1 MNFLSLAPALQQ
13 QALSF
18 ESAADVMLPS
28 ALLNDVP
35 SSFLRLFIRSF
46 ELCCFLVK
54 AYFFAIIMFKE
65 RRGKNQS
72 THPEQQQS
80 DKLVVTVVKI
90 YITTKLLSISIYKK
104 GLRFEWWWIREWRM
118 TSANN
123 NMLVLKGV
131 WFWRSSFEWKN
142 RNSFQ
147 KRIWLDP
154 NSSFAFWF
162 YWQSFV
168 EY

>member
-1 MNFLSLAPALQQ
+1 
-13 QALSF
+13 
-18 ESAADVMLPS
+18 
-28 ALLNDVP
+28 
-35 SSFLRLFIRSF
+35 
-46 ELCCFLVK
+46 
-54 AYFFAIIMFKE
+54 MFKE

-123 NMLVLKGV
+123 NMLVLKDV
-131 WFWRSSFEWKN
+131 WFRRISFKWKN

-154 NSSFAFWF
+154 NSSYAFDSTGKVLSNTKC
-162 YWQSFV
+162 SFLDELRLAV
-168 EY
+168 AGFELLKRKVCKTIFRKIRCCLMKIGQLAPLLLC

>member
-35 SSFLRLFIRSF
+35 SSFVRLFIRSF

-72 THPEQQQS
+72 THQDQQQKQS

-104 GLRFEWWWIREWRM
+104 GLRFE
-118 TSANN
+118 
-123 NMLVLKGV
+123 
-131 WFWRSSFEWKN
+131 
-142 RNSFQ
+142 
-147 KRIWLDP
+147 
-154 NSSFAFWF
+154 
-162 YWQSFV
+162 
-168 EY
+168 